1 MPRVLVTPTIIRNIP
16 GQYSDTLL
24 RGGLEIVYPPEGC
37 DTMQPEN
44 LLPLLVNADAM
55 IASTERLSRD
65 VLSQTKLRVVARMG
79 VGYDSVDVAAATDL
93 GIAVTITPGTLEDS
107 VAEHTVALMLG
118 VSRALVGRDGE
129 VRSGRW
135 SRVPLPRMA
144 GRTFGIVGLGRIG
157 RAVVP
162 RVQGLGMKVVAFD
175 PFADQATASRLN
187 VKLLS
192 LAALLAT
199 ADVVSLHTTT
209 SPETTNMINRQTL
222 AQMKPGAIF
231 INTGRGALV
240 DEEAL
245 CEALDRGHLF
255 GAALDVF
262 KTEPLPLDSPLLK
275 YDNVLLCTHMGG
287 LDCDSQAAMSSR
299 AAQCI
304 VDLHEGR
311 WPDECVVNRQIRDQY
326 RW

>member
-1 MPRVLVTPTIIRNIP
+1 MR
-16 GQYSDTLL
+16 
-24 RGGLEIVYPPEGC
+24 PES
-37 DTMQPEN
+37 
-44 LLPLLVNADAM
+44 LLPLLAGADAM
-55 IASTERLSRD
+55 LASVEKLTRD
-65 VLSQTKLRVVARMG
+65 VLAGTRLRAIARLG
-79 VGYDSVDVAAATDL
+79 VGYDSVDIAAATDL
-93 GIAVTITPGTLEDS
+93 GIAVTITPGTLEES
-107 VAEHTVALMLG
+107 VAEHTVALLLG
-118 VSRALVGRDGE
+118 VTRALVQRDRE

-135 SRVPLPRMA
+135 TRVPMPRIA

-162 RVQGLGMKVVAFD
+162 KVQGLGMRVVAFD
-175 PFADQATASRLN
+175 PFADKDAASRAGVTLMSFSE
-187 VKLLS
+187 LLQ
-192 LAALLAT
+192 T
-199 ADVVSLHTTT
+199 ADIVSLHTTT
-209 SPETTNMINRQTL
+209 TPETTNMINRRSL
-222 AQMKPGAIF
+222 AQMRPSSIL

-287 LDCDSQAAMSSR
+287 LDWESQTAASNL

-304 VDLHEGR
+304 VDLYRGR
-311 WPDECVVNRQIRDQY
+311 WPEACVVNRELRDRY
-326 RW
+326 KW